1 MPGDE
6 TESRRNPA
14 APQTG
19 LAGSDGHNPR
29 ARLRRLA
36 ELCAEARTGHAGTS
50 LRRMDLRTFGWK
62 RSEVEEARRI
72 ADAQTMAKRARF
84 GTGAAAIK
92 PDLFLAFS
100 DEADTAWTFI
110 ADGQEAF
117 VYRNPTEQ
125 AVVYKFVPKVVFND
139 GRTGG
144 WGIDVVFAADGT
156 FKKELSRR
164 AESFF
169 EKLWVLE
176 RLGLPTEVIGWSE
189 GDTLVIRQAAVVE
202 NWDRTAAANTSGL
215 VLHAVPDT
223 VLRATGD
230 LAAESRIVAINRR
243 FFLITD
249 LHDEN
254 IMADASGSLRIIDA
268 AVAEIPAGLLAIH
281 EAFFASIG

>member
-1 MPGDE
+1 
-6 TESRRNPA
+6 
-14 APQTG
+14 
-19 LAGSDGHNPR
+19 
-29 ARLRRLA
+29 
-36 ELCAEARTGHAGTS
+36 
-50 LRRMDLRTFGWK
+50 
-62 RSEVEEARRI
+62 
-72 ADAQTMAKRARF
+72 MAKRARF